1 VNHRP
6 DISNRPTAHERRSV
20 AAARA
25 NLDVVVAIVAAW
37 LSTLVA
43 RVLPALTAHAAAAG
57 RSLPRAA
64 SRDRGAVS
72 IEQVLWYAAAAI
84 SVAVVAA
91 IIWSQ
96 IRSTASTPVNQ
107 PSAP

>member
-1 VNHRP
+1 MNHSAQMLTAVAHSIHALLRPSARP
-6 DISNRPTAHERRSV
+6 DAS
-20 AAARA
+20 
-25 NLDVVVAIVAAW
+25 
-37 LSTLVA
+37 
-43 RVLPALTAHAAAAG
+43 
-57 RSLPRAA
+57 

-72 IEQVLWYAAAAI
+72 IEQVLWYAAAAV

-96 IRSTASTPVNQ
+96 IKSTASTGVNT